1 LSNICSS
8 CNRGV
13 IFSNIAFK
21 NHVKGALS
29 FDDLKKVSR
38 IVHPTFQL
46 ACKSWGLLGDDKEWA
61 NALYKAIATT
71 TSPQIR

>member
-13 IFSNIAFK
+13 IFSKIAFK
-21 NHVKGALS
+21 KALS

-38 IVHPTFQL
+38 IVHLTFQL
-46 ACKSWGLLGDDKEWA
+46 ACKSLGLLGDDKEWA